1 MHNPLCLR
9 PSILLFGQSSIH
21 ALLPWTLT
29 TQVESLLENGRIADA
44 QALLDKAEIQG
55 GQPEILQYLHQ
66 CTAFKLFGQTRF
78 RDATQHFVKGAI
90 DPRVLIS
97 YFEEL
102 RPALCDETPSPEPK
116 QTDADNTRGQFMEVE
131 VYAGVQKYMPS
142 EISVDDLIASN
153 LVRNYSP
160 YLRPQ
165 VLSETDGA
173 DNIQYASTSAI
184 PSDSVSGTRTH
195 PATVAMRDILGT
207 QAREMI
213 EAALSALLVEQVE
226 FWARD
231 IVEITA
237 TALALHYAHSGD
249 VSSLLASFRPALRSV
264 SPRPPSKPSSR
275 PTSSQLHLPPS
286 ETSAGLSPFA
296 RPYIHS
302 LRQPTMTIRPR
313 ILARALETLNLWGPL
328 IELWR
333 AVGDVGRLVNVLAGL
348 VEGTYHDPSVLD
360 PLGQMSAILSSL
372 QQPERMVTDV
382 VIDPA
387 VGEAERQ
394 ALIRKWGVW
403 LAARDVER
411 GLSLLMSGLSTR
423 AQRPTI
429 VGGRAKEKD
438 WGKEQEKTDELA
450 VLAELRKT
458 GSTAAKKY
466 LEWLIVG
473 RGRENSLLQ
482 CQLAESCVEDLF
494 GCLKDDTIAKLWR
507 AKSTSYTST
516 TPTTSASLLK
526 VLSTQATSQM
536 SDSGSQLPRMTNTP
550 PPRPPFL
557 SYFVS
562 TTPDS
567 PSKRARIKALL
578 ALQATLVSSEAEGET
593 LAKHVQE
600 RIVRGGWEKVLG
612 LEVAV
617 LYSKLSEP
625 SVVLRAL
632 HSLRDSVTAEAYAS
646 SAGVYGVIDPRV
658 GASAA
663 EGCELADWAKWFV
676 KVMEDRNLA
685 VKRAKTTNLGGQPSS
700 EMLKILLQVYTEDG
714 DILQV
719 SRLLSSQA
727 QSLDIPDVVSLI
739 PESWPLHSISSFL
752 ARSLRRS
759 VHAKHEGQIVKA
771 ICAGQNLEVLQRSYI
786 ILQDQ
791 GAIIEE
797 AVEDGEGGGSGE
809 SLDEKREFVEKVA
822 MQLGQGDVHV
832 VDVEA
837 GGGGG

>member
-1 MHNPLCLR
+1 MRDASCLR
-9 PSILLFGQSSIH
+9 PSVLLFGQSSVH
-21 ALLPWTLT
+21 ALLPSTLAA
-29 TQVESLLENGRIADA
+29 QVESSLENGRIADA

-55 GQPEILQYLHQ
+55 GQPEVLHYLHQ

-90 DPRVLIS
+90 DPRALIS

-102 RPALCDETPSPEPK
+102 RPALCDETLSPEPK
-116 QTDADNTRGQFMEVE
+116 QTDADNTRSQFMEVE

-165 VLSETDGA
+165 VLSETDSA
-173 DNIQYASTSAI
+173 DNIQYASTSSI
-184 PSDSVSGTRTH
+184 PSNSVSGTRTH
-195 PATVAMRDILGT
+195 PATVAMRVILGT
-207 QAREMI
+207 QAREMV
-213 EAALSALLVEQVE
+213 EAALSAPP
-226 FWARD
+226 
-231 IVEITA
+231 
-237 TALALHYAHSGD
+237 S
-249 VSSLLASFRPALRSV
+249 
-264 SPRPPSKPSSR
+264 RPPSR
-275 PTSSQLHLPPS
+275 PTSSQLHLPPP
-286 ETSAGLSPFA
+286 ETSAGLSPSA
-296 RPYIHS
+296 RSSIH
-302 LRQPTMTIRPR
+302 LLQQPTMTIRPR
-313 ILARALETLNLWGPL
+313 VLARVLETLNLWGPL

-333 AVGDVGRLVNVLAGL
+333 AVGDVGRLINVLAGL
-348 VEGTYHDPSVLD
+348 VEGTYHDPSVSD
-360 PLGQMSAILSSL
+360 PLDQMFAIF
-372 QQPERMVTDV
+372 
-382 VIDPA
+382 
-387 VGEAERQ
+387 EAERQ

-411 GLSLLMSGLSTR
+411 GLSVGLGKVDT
-423 AQRPTI
+423 QN
-429 VGGRAKEKD
+429 KD

-516 TPTTSASLLK
+516 TPTTSASLSK
-526 VLSTQATSQM
+526 VPSTQATSPM
-536 SDSGSQLPRMTNTP
+536 SDSGSQLRRTTNAP
-550 PPRPPFL
+550 PQRPPFL

-578 ALQATLVSSEAEGET
+578 ALQATLVSSEVEGET

-600 RIVRGGWEKVLG
+600 CIVRGGWEKVLG

-625 SVVLRAL
+625 SVVLRTL

-646 SAGVYGVIDPRV
+646 SAGVYGVINPRV

-685 VKRAKTTNLGGQPSS
+685 VKRAKTTNLGGQPPS

-714 DILQV
+714 DIQQV

-727 QSLDIPDVVSLI
+727 QSLDIPDVISLI

-797 AVEDGEGGGSGE
+797 AVEDGEEGGSGG
-809 SLDEKREFVEKVA
+809 SLDEKGEFVEKVA
-822 MQLGQGDVHV
+822 TQLGQRDVHV
-832 VDVEA
+832 HVMDIEA

>member
-1 MHNPLCLR
+1 MHNALCLR
-9 PSILLFGQSSIH
+9 PSVLLFGQSSIH
-21 ALLPWTLT
+21 ALLPSTLT
-29 TQVESLLENGRIADA
+29 AQVESLLENGRIADA
-44 QALLDKAEIQG
+44 QALLDKAEIQQG
-55 GQPEILQYLHQ
+55 GQLEVLQYLHQ

-78 RDATQHFVKGAI
+78 RDATQHFVKGAT

-102 RPALCDETPSPEPK
+102 RPALCEETPSPEPT
-116 QTDADNTRGQFMEVE
+116 QTDADSTRSDFMEIE

-142 EISVDDLIASN
+142 ETSVDDIIATN

-173 DNIQYASTSAI
+173 DNVQYASTSSI
-184 PSDSVSGTRTH
+184 PSSSVSGTRTH

-207 QAREMI
+207 QAREMV
-213 EAALSALLVEQVE
+213 EAALSALLVEQAE

-231 IVEITA
+231 IVEVTA

-249 VSSLLASFRPALRSV
+249 VPSPLSSFRPPLRSV
-264 SPRPPSKPSSR
+264 PPRPPSRPPSR

-286 ETSAGLSPFA
+286 ETSASLSPSA
-296 RPYIHS
+296 RSVAHA
-302 LRQPTMTIRPR
+302 LQRPTMTIRPR
-313 ILARALETLNLWGPL
+313 ILARVLETLNLWGPL

-333 AVGDVGRLVNVLAGL
+333 TVGDVGRLINVLAGL
-348 VEGTYHDPSVLD
+348 VEGTYHDSSVSD
-360 PLGQMSAILSSL
+360 PLGQMFAILSSL

-387 VGEAERQ
+387 IGEVERQ
-394 ALIRKWGVW
+394 SLIRKWGVW

-411 GLSLLMSGLSTR
+411 GLSLLMSGIPTR
-423 AQRPTI
+423 AQRPAV
-429 VGGRAKEKD
+429 VGGRTKDKD

-458 GSTAAKKY
+458 GTTAAKKY

-482 CQLAESCVEDLF
+482 CQLVESCVEDLF
-494 GCLKDDTIAKLWR
+494 ECLKDDTIAKLWR
-507 AKSTSYTST
+507 AKCVSYTST
-516 TPTTSASLLK
+516 TPTTSAP
-526 VLSTQATSQM
+526 LSRVSS
-536 SDSGSQLPRMTNTP
+536 SDSGSQLPWAANTP
-550 PPRPPFL
+550 PLRPPFL

-567 PSKRARIKALL
+567 QSKRARIKALL
-578 ALQATLVSSEAEGET
+578 ALQATLVSSEAEGEA
-593 LAKHVQE
+593 LAKRVQE
-600 RIVRGGWEKVLG
+600 RIVEGGWEKVLG

-617 LYSKLSEP
+617 LHSKLSEP
-625 SVVLRAL
+625 SVVLRTL

-646 SAGVYGVIDPRV
+646 SAGVYGVISPRT

-676 KVMEDRNLA
+676 KAVEDRNLA
-685 VKRAKTTNLGGQPSS
+685 VMRAKSANLGGQPPS

-714 DILQV
+714 DIQQV

-727 QSLDIPDVVSLI
+727 HSLDIPDIVSLV

-759 VHAKHEGQIVKA
+759 VHIKHEGQIVKE
-771 ICAGQNLEVLQRSYI
+771 ICAGQNLEVLQRSYF
-786 ILQDQ
+786 ILQQ
-791 GAIIEE
+791 EGATIEE
-797 AVEDGEGGGSGE
+797 AVEDGEEGGSGE
-809 SLDEKREFVEKVA
+809 HLDEKGEYVEKVA
-822 MQLGQGDVHV
+822 MHLGQGDVHV

-837 GGGGG
+837 DGGG

>member
-1 MHNPLCLR
+1 MHNALRLR
-9 PSILLFGQSSIH
+9 PSVLLFGQSSIH
-21 ALLPWTLT
+21 ALLPSTLT
-29 TQVESLLENGRIADA
+29 AQVESLLENGKIADA
-44 QALLDKAEIQG
+44 QALLDKAETQG
-55 GQPEILQYLHQ
+55 GQLEVLQYLHQ

-78 RDATQHFVKGAI
+78 RDATQHFVKGAS
-90 DPRVLIS
+90 DPRILIS

-102 RPALCDETPSPEPK
+102 RPALCEETSSPEPT
-116 QTDADNTRGQFMEVE
+116 QTDADSTRSDSMEIE

-142 EISVDDLIASN
+142 ETSVDDII
-153 LVRNYSP
+153 RNYSP

-173 DNIQYASTSAI
+173 DNVQYASTSSI
-184 PSDSVSGTRTH
+184 PSSSVSGTRTH

-207 QAREMI
+207 QAREMV
-213 EAALSALLVEQVE
+213 EAALSALLVEQAE

-231 IVEITA
+231 IVEVTA

-249 VSSLLASFRPALRSV
+249 VPSLLSSFRPPLRSV
-264 SPRPPSKPSSR
+264 PPRPPSRPPSR

-286 ETSAGLSPFA
+286 ETSASLLPSA
-296 RPYIHS
+296 RSVAHA
-302 LRQPTMTIRPR
+302 LQRPTMTIRPR
-313 ILARALETLNLWGPL
+313 ILARVLETLNLWGPL

-333 AVGDVGRLVNVLAGL
+333 TVGDVGRLINVLAGL
-348 VEGTYHDPSVLD
+348 VEGTYHDSSVSD
-360 PLGQMSAILSSL
+360 PLGQMFAILSSL

-387 VGEAERQ
+387 IGEVERQ
-394 ALIRKWGVW
+394 SLIRKWGVW

-411 GLSLLMSGLSTR
+411 GLSLLMSGLPTR
-423 AQRPTI
+423 AQRPAV
-429 VGGRAKEKD
+429 VGGRTKD
-438 WGKEQEKTDELA
+438 KDLGKEQEKTDELA

-458 GSTAAKKY
+458 GTTAAKKY

-482 CQLAESCVEDLF
+482 CQLVESCVEDLF
-494 GCLKDDTIAKLWR
+494 ECLKDDTIAKLWR
-507 AKSTSYTST
+507 AKCVSYTST
-516 TPTTSASLLK
+516 TPTTSAP
-526 VLSTQATSQM
+526 LSRVSS
-536 SDSGSQLPRMTNTP
+536 SDSGSQLPWAANTP
-550 PPRPPFL
+550 PLRPPFL

-567 PSKRARIKALL
+567 QSKRARIKALL
-578 ALQATLVSSEAEGET
+578 ALQATLVSSEAEGEA
-593 LAKHVQE
+593 LAKRVQE
-600 RIVRGGWEKVLG
+600 RIVEGGWEKVLG

-617 LYSKLSEP
+617 LHSKLSEP
-625 SVVLRAL
+625 SVVLRTL

-646 SAGVYGVIDPRV
+646 SAGVYGVISPRT

-676 KVMEDRNLA
+676 KAVEDRNLA
-685 VKRAKTTNLGGQPSS
+685 VMRAKSANLGGQPPS

-714 DILQV
+714 DIQQV

-727 QSLDIPDVVSLI
+727 HSLDIPDIVSLV

-759 VHAKHEGQIVKA
+759 VHIKHEGQIVKE
-771 ICAGQNLEVLQRSYI
+771 ICAGQNLEVLQRSYF
-786 ILQDQ
+786 ILQQ
-791 GAIIEE
+791 EGATIEE
-797 AVEDGEGGGSGE
+797 AVEDGEEGGSGE
-809 SLDEKREFVEKVA
+809 HLDEKGEYVEKVA
-822 MQLGQGDVHV
+822 MHLGQGDVHV

-837 GGGGG
+837 DGGG